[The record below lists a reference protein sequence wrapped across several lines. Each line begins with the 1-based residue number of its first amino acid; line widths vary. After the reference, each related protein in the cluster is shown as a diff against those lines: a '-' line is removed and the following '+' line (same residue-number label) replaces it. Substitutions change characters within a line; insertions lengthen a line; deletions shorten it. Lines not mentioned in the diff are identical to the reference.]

1 MEKQDFQSPLS
12 ITLAPRTGVRF
23 PTAKSG
29 ICPRRP
35 TEAWSGGRP
44 RPDTSFKWGLKT
56 GHFYRFIRT
65 FRTSWAAGGG
75 QRWVIIHFIR
85 MLQVCCR
92 HQPELSLT
100 RQKKRTLCFTLT
112 FWRL

>member
-35 TEAWSGGRP
+35 TEAWSGG
-44 RPDTSFKWGLKT
+44 WG
-56 GHFYRFIRT
+56 
-65 FRTSWAAGGG
+65 AGGG
-75 QRWVIIHFIR
+75 RG
-85 MLQVCCR
+85 
-92 HQPELSLT
+92 
-100 RQKKRTLCFTLT
+100 RTPALNGV
-112 FWRL
+112 

>member
-75 QRWVIIHFIR
+75 RAALGHHSFHQNAAG
-85 MLQVCCR
+85 ML
-92 HQPELSLT
+92 PP
-100 RQKKRTLCFTLT
+100 
-112 FWRL
+112 